1 MFSSFI
7 IGFMAGTWISKNHDF
22 SVFYR
27 HWGAFIGIGG
37 VISIAIYMIFGQPGL
52 PDFPFHALNSPTS
65 EVYFRKVSQQKKI
78 IEALKREP
86 DNVRLWK
93 NLSET
98 YQRINQAKAQSH
110 IDKYIIFLE
119 RQLQEASSISK
130 SAHMRHTK

>member
-1 MFSSFI
+1 MILI
-7 IGFMAGTWISKNHDF
+7 IICFLLLLLVLWRAHGYQKTMISL
-22 SVFYR
+22 S
-27 HWGAFIGIGG
+27 FIGIGG
-37 VISIAIYMIFGQPGL
+37 VMSIAIYMIFGQPGL

-65 EVYFRKVSQQKKI
+65 EVYFREVSQQKKI

-110 IDKYIIFLE
+110 TDKYIIFLE